1 MKQKLVSPRVDPLP
15 GTTVNATGSEK
26 HRRVGTFF
34 WILGALVLFV
44 ASVMVHLHPGPWLA
58 DCTRPSFFSICIPGR
73 GSFRS

>member
-34 WILGALVLFV
+34 WILGEEGLRCWRNCAI
-44 ASVMVHLHPGPWLA
+44 G
-58 DCTRPSFFSICIPGR
+58 
-73 GSFRS
+73 